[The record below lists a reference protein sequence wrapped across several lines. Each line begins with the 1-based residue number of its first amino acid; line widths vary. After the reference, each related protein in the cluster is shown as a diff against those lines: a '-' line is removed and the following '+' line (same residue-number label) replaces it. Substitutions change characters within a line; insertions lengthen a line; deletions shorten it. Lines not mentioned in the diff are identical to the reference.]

1 MNMHPLFKSRARCL
15 LEAEPFSLPPRRV
28 IRVQVRYGSRFRMG
42 EDEVR
47 DLFDRW
53 GLDHFQENLTFPYA
67 DHAFDFVVPKER
79 EDNAFFVARLM
90 RVFLLNRGIPE
101 EHMDVHIV
109 VTEAD
114 YDIHTDRYRTLQ
126 RFRVRDYLGRG
137 NL

>member
-1 MNMHPLFKSRARCL
+1 MRPYFTSRARCL

-28 IRVQVRYGSRFRMG
+28 IRVQVRYGSQFRMG
-42 EDEVR
+42 EEEVLN
-47 DLFDRW
+47 LFDRW
-53 GLDHFQENLTFPYA
+53 GLDHLRENLTFPVY
-67 DHAFDFVVPKER
+67 DYGFNFVVPKER

-101 EHMDVHIV
+101 DHIDVHIV

-126 RFRVRDYLGRG
+126 RFRVRDYLHRG